1 MQYVS
6 IYRLAELCDVNIDRL
21 DIFSTRDIQSALKKL
36 YASDDIVLYEID
48 NKNITLKQANDFLWK
63 ANSSDTLTFCQWVH
77 DIPGLEFYLET
88 NKINPE
94 LNSEIPNKVTKAFNF
109 ARFSN
114 FLADYL
120 EPNYLND
127 VEQAINERQ
136 FNRLNFLLNMT
147 PLLMR
152 HVQYSLDQ
160 LIKTKLIELEQD
172 LKTIE
177 QSGQLADI
185 SKFTFLGT
193 IEFKKFMDALK
204 KEHHI
209 SRSNVFNSLNRVLSE
224 GFLKNDF
231 SDQIVRLHNLEIQ
244 KKIDTPEIKIVQD
257 VPVKKATKSTGQ
269 QNKTQKSKPASEPRQ
284 AVPKKPKTRI
294 PTKTASRKKVSPFHF
309 IAIGF
314 AVFALIFKVVKHNT
328 ESSYDYDSFDFPDY
342 SDSDF
347 GSEDYLTEY
356 NWDANLATIIDY
368 VEEHENISNKQVSAL
383 DDWYDKESEEAI
395 SEPFGEF
402 FYPLY
407 NKDGADGFNI
417 INKSN
422 YAVIILVQGASDCY
436 SYFVK
441 SKSSY
446 EEYFDLEKDDEIMFY
461 FGKEFQETED
471 LDESEIAGF
480 HFVDQNTKMYLDSV
494 YTVGFGV
501 NPDRDNEDESFDY
514 EIKITEK
521 NGEPVVSFDYYRT
534 VKTEKTDL
542 F

>member
-36 YASDDIVLYEID
+36 YSTDDIVLFEVED
-48 NKNITLKQANDFLWK
+48 RSVTLKQANDFLWK

-77 DIPGLEFYLET
+77 DIPGLELYLET

-94 LNSEIPNKVTKAFNF
+94 LSSEIPIKVTKAFNF

-120 EPNYLND
+120 EPNYLAD
-127 VEQAINERQ
+127 VEQAFSERT
-136 FNRLNFLLNMT
+136 FDKVNFLLNLS

-160 LIKTKLIELEQD
+160 LIKENLTNLEQE
-172 LKTIE
+172 LKSIE
-177 QSGQLADI
+177 QSGQTTDFSTFA
-185 SKFTFLGT
+185 FLGSY
-193 IEFKKFMDALK
+193 EFKKFMDALK

-209 SRSNVFNSLNRVLSE
+209 SRSNVLNTLTRVLSE
-224 GFLKNDF
+224 GMFRNEIV
-231 SDQIVRLHNLEIQ
+231 DQIVRVHDLELQ
-244 KKIDTPEIKIVQD
+244 KKIVTPEIKIVQD
-257 VPVKKATKSTGQ
+257 APAKKAIRTRKQ
-269 QNKTQKSKPASEPRQ
+269 EIKPADPKPTAAPKTVIS
-284 AVPKKPKTRI
+284 KKPKTRI
-294 PTKTASRKKVSPFHF
+294 PANTTKRSKVTPLHF
-309 IAIGF
+309 VAIAF
-314 AVFALIFKVVKHNT
+314 AVFALIFKIVKHNID
-328 ESSYDYDSFDFPDY
+328 SSTNYNFEIPDY
-342 SDSDF
+342 NDSDF
-347 GSEDYLTEY
+347 GSYDYLTEY

-422 YAVIILVQGASDCY
+422 YAVIILVQGSSDCY
-436 SYFVK
+436 SYFAK

-461 FGKEFQETED
+461 FGKEYQETED

-521 NGEPVVSFDYYRT
+521 DGQPVVSFDYYRT
-534 VKTEKTDL
+534 IKNEKTDL